1 MLVLVAPTVVVATS
15 VLSVLSVLSVVSVV
29 SVLVLVLVIVSSV
42 GVGIGVGVVGVV
54 VVVVVSSLL
63 VSVSLFHVQEV
74 LFFGVVHDLDVSKD
88 ILKSN
93 IEMIKND
100 Y

>member
-15 VLSVLSVLSVVSVV
+15 VLSVLSVVSVVSVV

-42 GVGIGVGVVGVV
+42 GVGIGVGVVG
-54 VVVVVSSLL
+54 VVVVSSLL

-100 Y
+100 N